1 MTIYVNWLG
10 FGLSL
15 LFSALLAAAIVAL
28 VRRRIRRRRAAA
40 RENWLTDQ
48 MVQQIIEVGALS
60 ERQVPEEALNLEE
73 IAKEEERFWTETWDE
88 PDHYWE

>member
-1 MTIYVNWLG
+1 MTIYVDWLSL
-10 FGLSL
+10 GLSL
-15 LFSALLAAAIVAL
+15 LFLALLAAAVFA
-28 VRRRIRRRRAAA
+28 VVHRRQRMKAPAQ
-40 RENWLTDQ
+40 ENWLSDQ
-48 MVQQIIEVGALS
+48 MVQQIIEVGTLS

>member
-1 MTIYVNWLG
+1 MTIYVNWLS

-15 LFSALLAAAIVAL
+15 LFLALLAAAIFVV
-28 VRRRIRRRRAAA
+28 VRRRRRMKAPAQ
-40 RENWLTDQ
+40 ENWLTDQ
-48 MVQQIIEVGALS
+48 LVQQIIEVGALS

>member
-1 MTIYVNWLG
+1 MTIYVGWLSA
-10 FGLSL
+10 GLSL
-15 LFSALLAAAIVAL
+15 LFLALLAAAVFAV
-28 VRRRIRRRRAAA
+28 VRRWRRLKAPAQ
-40 RENWLTDQ
+40 ENWLTDQ

>member
-1 MTIYVNWLG
+1 MTIYVDWLSL
-10 FGLSL
+10 GLSL
-15 LFSALLAAAIVAL
+15 LFLALLSASVFAV
-28 VRRRIRRRRAAA
+28 VRRRQRMKAPAQ
-40 RENWLTDQ
+40 ENWLSDQ
-48 MVQQIIEVGALS
+48 MVQQIIEVGTLS

>member
-1 MTIYVNWLG
+1 MTIYVDW
-10 FGLSL
+10 LSL
-15 LFSALLAAAIVAL
+15 VVGLLFLALLAAAIFAV
-28 VRRRIRRRRAAA
+28 VRRRQRMKARAQG
-40 RENWLTDQ
+40 NWLTDQ

-60 ERQVPEEALNLEE
+60 ERQVPEEALNIEE

>member
-1 MTIYVNWLG
+1 MTIYVNWLS

-15 LFSALLAAAIVAL
+15 LFLALLAAAIFVV
-28 VRRRIRRRRAAA
+28 VRRRRRMKAPAQ
-40 RENWLTDQ
+40 ENWLTDQ
-48 MVQQIIEVGALS
+48 LVQQIIEVGALS

-88 PDHYWE
+88 PDNYWE

>member
-1 MTIYVNWLG
+1 MTIYLDWLTLG
-10 FGLSL
+10 VSL
-15 LFSALLAAAIVAL
+15 LFLALLAAAIFAV
-28 VRRRIRRRRAAA
+28 VRRRMRRKKAVAL
-40 RENWLTDQ
+40 ENWLTDG